1 VAVTSRFL
9 FLQGVCSPFFSRLG
23 GVLMQRGH
31 RVFKLNFTVG
41 DTVYWKHRGA
51 WNYRGGVG
59 ELAPFVQ
66 KKMVQEGI
74 TDVVLF
80 GDKRGVHSTVTQVA
94 AARNVRTHVFEEG
107 YFRPSWVTLERG
119 GVNGN
124 SQLPRDPYF
133 YRAVGPRMPRFGN
146 GLNYPS
152 PFWLRAVHDVAYHTA
167 GALNKV
173 LFPGYRTHAPCT
185 ASTEY
190 LHYILRGQKLIRRKE
205 TDTAKL
211 LTLLDQERRFFLF
224 PLQLGSDAQIR
235 HHCGFSSM
243 KAVIAY
249 VLESFAK
256 HVAADTHLVVKN
268 HPLDCGMDRY
278 EECVE
283 LYVRKHGL
291 QGRVHFLES
300 GHLPSLLSYARGVVT
315 VNSTVGGSALVHR
328 TPLKAL
334 GDAIYDM
341 AGLTFQGTLDEFWE
355 ADFRPDSKLVRLFR
369 NTVIEAT
376 QINGGFYTREGIDA
390 VVAGAIPRLEARRSA
405 VEELIGEA
413 CR

>member
-1 VAVTSRFL
+1 MALTSRFL

-23 GVLMQRGH
+23 AALMQRGH
-31 RVFKLNFTVG
+31 RVFKLNFAAG
-41 DTVYWKHRGA
+41 DAVYWKHPGA
-51 WNYRGGVG
+51 WNYRGGIG
-59 ELAPFVQ
+59 QLTSFAREKLA
-66 KKMVQEGI
+66 QEGI
-74 TDVVLF
+74 TDIVLF
-80 GDKRGVHSTVTQVA
+80 GDKRDVHSAVTKVA
-94 AARNVRTHVFEEG
+94 AAGNMRTHVFEEG

-124 SQLPRDPYF
+124 SQLPRDPDF

-146 GLNYPS
+146 GLSYPS

-167 GALNKV
+167 GALNKI
-173 LFPGYRTHAPCT
+173 LFPSYRTHAPCV

-190 LHYILRGQKLIRRKE
+190 LHYILRAQKIIRRKSA
-205 TDTAKL
+205 DSAKL
-211 LTLLDQERRFFLF
+211 LALLHHERRFFLF

-235 HHCGFSSM
+235 HHCGFGSM

-249 VLESFAK
+249 VLESFAR
-256 HVAADTHLVVKN
+256 HVSPDTHLVVKN
-268 HPLDCGMDRY
+268 HPLDCGIDRY

-283 LYVRKHGL
+283 LSVRKHGL

-300 GHLPSLLSYARGVVT
+300 GHLPSLLSHARGVVT

-341 AGLTFQGTLDEFWE
+341 PGLTFQGALDEFWG
-355 ADFRPDSKLVRLFR
+355 ANSRPDSKLVRCFR
-369 NTVIEAT
+369 NTVIQAT

-390 VVAGAIPRLEARRSA
+390 VVAGAIPRLEARKSA
-405 VEELIGEA
+405 VEELMGEA
-413 CR
+413 PR